1 VRIIKQSHEF
11 LNLSDPYQ
19 LIELAGRT
27 CYKSESRITDKSAEN
42 FVKMLI
48 SRGHWSVLE
57 HAWITIA
64 FTDELLQYKILK
76 SRSRNHMNL
85 VRGIDDMLYVSGN
98 IRAWFEFL
106 QVCVMPN
113 VSMKLQQLLP
123 EIGWWQ
129 GSCVDNNEGFTVLS
143 PVEMAMHATEASMFE
158 TCVPQTVRFITNRG
172 VTHELVRHRKNCSY
186 SQESTRFVR
195 YDKNV
200 QFIIPIWMTGRIDD
214 QARTWCKAMGD
225 SETAYKSLL
234 HSGWTPG
241 QAREVL
247 PNSLKTEIVMTT
259 TLDMWKHILEQRC
272 SEAAHPQMRNL
283 MLGCLEE
290 FRCKYPTV
298 FGDLYARIF
307 ESQHTETE
315 RELNGQAVV

>member
-1 VRIIKQSHEF
+1 MVIITVLVVF
-11 LNLSDPYQ
+11 LAMLAIAPT
-19 LIELAGRT
+19 LI
-27 CYKSESRITDKSAEN
+27 
-42 FVKMLI
+42 
-48 SRGHWSVLE
+48 W
-57 HAWITIA
+57 
-64 FTDELLQYKILK
+64 LLWP
-76 SRSRNHMNL
+76 L
-85 VRGIDDMLYVSGN
+85 VVTPLFG
-98 IRAWFEFL
+98 
-106 QVCVMPN
+106 
-113 VSMKLQQLLP
+113 LP

-129 GSCVDNNEGFTVLS
+129 GSCVDNNDGFTVLS

-195 YDKNV
+195 YDKDV
-200 QFIIPIWMTGRIDD
+200 QFIMPIWMTGRIDD
-214 QARTWCKAMGD
+214 QARTWCKAMGE

-307 ESQHTETE
+307 ESQQTE
-315 RELNGQAVV
+315 RVTDGQAVV

>member
-1 VRIIKQSHEF
+1 
-11 LNLSDPYQ
+11 
-19 LIELAGRT
+19 
-27 CYKSESRITDKSAEN
+27 
-42 FVKMLI
+42 
-48 SRGHWSVLE
+48 
-57 HAWITIA
+57 
-64 FTDELLQYKILK
+64 
-76 SRSRNHMNL
+76 MNL
-85 VRGIDDMLYVSGN
+85 VRDVASKLYASGELYVSGN
-98 IRAWFEFL
+98 IRAWYEFL
-106 QVCVMPN
+106 QFCVMPT

-214 QARTWCKAMGD
+214 QARTWCKAMGE

-298 FGDLYARIF
+298 FGDFLYRR
-307 ESQHTETE
+307 SDG
-315 RELNGQAVV
+315 N